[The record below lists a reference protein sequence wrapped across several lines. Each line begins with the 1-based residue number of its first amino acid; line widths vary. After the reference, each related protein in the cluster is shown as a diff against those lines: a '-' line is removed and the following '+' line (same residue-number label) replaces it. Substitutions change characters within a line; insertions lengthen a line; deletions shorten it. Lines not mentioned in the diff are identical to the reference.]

1 MLMSIRRWELTE
13 LDDKARPNNPFNA
26 FQYLFGLRHVS
37 LVYRRRA
44 FNAFQY
50 LFRRYLGNLWYF
62 TSSELKKPGIA
73 SKNFSSV
80 SSSPRALIDQRKM
93 RRSIEPDRPNTIPS
107 ALFSRPPIIMLKRLE
122 NLRR

>member
-13 LDDKARPNNPFNA
+13 LDDKARPNNP
-26 FQYLFGLRHVS
+26 
-37 LVYRRRA
+37 